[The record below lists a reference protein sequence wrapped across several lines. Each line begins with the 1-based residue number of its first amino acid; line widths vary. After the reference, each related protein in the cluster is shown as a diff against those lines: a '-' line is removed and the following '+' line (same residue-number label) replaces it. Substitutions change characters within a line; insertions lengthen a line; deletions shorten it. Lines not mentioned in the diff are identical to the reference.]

1 MATTIK
7 STDLDFTEIKKKL
20 KTSLVGS
27 TEFADYNFEGSG
39 LSNLLD
45 VLADNT
51 HFNAL
56 TANFALNE
64 SYLSTAQLR
73 SSLVS
78 LAEGIGYIPKSR
90 TASAASVN
98 LSVNVGNLANRP
110 TTLQLASGTQFTSS
124 VDDVTYTFQTTA
136 SVTATDNG
144 YGLYEFKDASGT
156 KNITIK
162 EGTKKTKTF
171 FVSED
176 SVESVYMIPDKNLD
190 INTAVVKVFDNT
202 STTQYATYINL
213 INATTINENTTL
225 YILKEAPNGFFEL
238 SFGDGVTFGKAP
250 VAGNKITIEYLSVN
264 AAAPNTASAF
274 TAKNKVTVVGTQ
286 YTLNTT
292 TKTNAVGG
300 AIKETR
306 ESIRKNAP
314 FNYAAQNRMV
324 TADDYATLVNRN
336 YGHLIKDIQAFGGE
350 DALKPE
356 FGVVFLSVEFKA
368 DVAAET
374 ITTTKNSIL
383 DLSKQLSVVGFDV
396 KFEDPSKTFI
406 ETQVFFQFNPKL
418 TSKTVNVVQDEVQ
431 AAIDKYFNA
440 NIGKF
445 GQSFRR
451 SNMLTDIDE
460 VDAAVLSSR
469 ADIKMQ
475 QRFTPLFDQKQDV
488 NLRFPVAIAEADDV
502 NHIITS
508 SAFVYNGKTVV
519 IKNKLKTTK
528 LQVVSLT
535 DNSVIVDN
543 VGSYTPTTGK
553 VNLVGLELSSIIG
566 GTTYVKLVATP
577 ANQSAISPL
586 RNDILNYDAGPSFA
600 SGIIVTTT

>member
-274 TAKNKVTVVGTQ
+274 TAKNKVTIVGTQ

-356 FGVVFLSVEFKA
+356 FGVVFLSVEFKT

-502 NHIITS
+502 NHVITS

-553 VNLVGLELSSIIG
+553 VNLVGLEMSSIIG
-566 GTTYVKLVATP
+566 GTTYVKLVSTP